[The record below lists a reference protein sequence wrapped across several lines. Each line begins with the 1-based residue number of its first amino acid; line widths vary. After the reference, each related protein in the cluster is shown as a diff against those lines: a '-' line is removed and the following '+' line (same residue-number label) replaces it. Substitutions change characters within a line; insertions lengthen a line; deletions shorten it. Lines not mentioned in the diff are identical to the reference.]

1 MSLYKDASLAMI
13 PSAYKDG
20 KLYSIRP
27 TDGSGDFTFSRGS
40 NLAATRVDVNG
51 LIEKGRENLLLQ
63 SNSFNVSANWVNTFS
78 SETGGQAGY
87 DGSSNAWLLTKTDAG
102 GRIHQNI
109 TASGILTYSVYLKAN
124 ASLYALIQLNGSGA
138 DKYMYI
144 NLTDGSKGSIG
155 GGNIDENIEDV
166 GGGWYRCSVTADT
179 NASRVRIYPANS
191 IGDVSATSGSI
202 YIQDAQLEQG
212 LAASEVITTGAST
225 AQAGI
230 LEDMPRLDYSGG
242 ASCPSL
248 LLEPSRTNIITQSE
262 YFGAWDSTTY
272 PITISTNAIASPS
285 GFIDAALLT
294 PNSGSNR
301 HAIREIV
308 SCSATTYTLSA
319 FYKKDNA
326 QYVQLSDGGDASWHI
341 VTADLDNGTI
351 TNETNATGTIEPY
364 ANDWYRITCTFT
376 RTNANT
382 IQAFIGASPTDS
394 NLGLPS
400 FDDTSLTTY
409 AYGIQV
415 EQGSYP
421 TSYIPTYGS
430 SVTRSADYMQV
441 IPTDLL
447 GSDSGTWFMELN
459 DMTFDIAGTQVPT
472 IYLGDSTTNCLAI
485 EPKSAA
491 NNKGIFLVKEESNV
505 STTLY
510 DFTISGKTKFCFVW
524 SGTTLKVFRDG
535 VQRYSATNF
544 NQPANWD
551 SFVFNHGTREAFSE
565 IPSILLFP
573 TALTDS
579 ECIAL
584 TTL

>member
-1 MSLYKDASLAMI
+1 MQFKRLH
-13 PSAYKDG
+13 
-20 KLYSIRP
+20 
-27 TDGSGDFTFSRGS
+27 
-40 NLAATRVDVNG
+40 
-51 LIEKGRENLLLQ
+51 
-63 SNSFNVSANWVNTFS
+63 WC
-78 SETGGQAGY
+78 
-87 DGSSNAWLLTKTDAG
+87 
-102 GRIHQNI
+102 I
-109 TASGILTYSVYLKAN
+109 T
-124 ASLYALIQLNGSGA
+124 LIQ
-138 DKYMYI
+138 I
-144 NLTDGSKGSIG
+144 W
-155 GGNIDENIEDV
+155 V
-166 GGGWYRCSVTADT
+166 
-179 NASRVRIYPANS
+179 
-191 IGDVSATSGSI
+191 
-202 YIQDAQLEQG
+202 
-212 LAASEVITTGAST
+212 
-225 AQAGI
+225 
-230 LEDMPRLDYSGG
+230 
-242 ASCPSL
+242 
-248 LLEPSRTNIITQSE
+248 
-262 YFGAWDSTTY
+262 
-272 PITISTNAIASPS
+272 
-285 GFIDAALLT
+285 
-294 PNSGSNR
+294 
-301 HAIREIV
+301 
-308 SCSATTYTLSA
+308 
-319 FYKKDNA
+319 
-326 QYVQLSDGGDASWHI
+326 
-341 VTADLDNGTI
+341 
-351 TNETNATGTIEPY
+351 
-364 ANDWYRITCTFT
+364 
-376 RTNANT
+376 
-382 IQAFIGASPTDS
+382 
-394 NLGLPS
+394 GLPS
-400 FDDTSLTTY
+400 LQDDTSNGGTY